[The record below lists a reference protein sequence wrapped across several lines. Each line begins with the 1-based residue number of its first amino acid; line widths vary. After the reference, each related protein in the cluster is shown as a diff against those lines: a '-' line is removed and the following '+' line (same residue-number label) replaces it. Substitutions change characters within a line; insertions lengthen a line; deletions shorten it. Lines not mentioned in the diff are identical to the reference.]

1 MVVALS
7 ALRGIVP
14 RAPTE
19 LAVQTCIPATA
30 MVTAVT
36 TTVTVSTIATTTTVT
51 TVPAAVV
58 VVVVVTTVTRVAA
71 THVAVVALATVV
83 GVAVVVAG
91 DIVDGGS
98 TRMKLMLEICP
109 RGNNKMFIIIF
120 PCS

>member
-1 MVVALS
+1 MVLALS
-7 ALRGIVP
+7 ALPGIVP
-14 RAPTE
+14 RAPTK

-30 MVTAVT
+30 MVTAAPT
-36 TTVTVSTIATTTTVT
+36 TITVLTIATTTAVT
-51 TVPAAVV
+51 TVPATV
-58 VVVVVTTVTRVAA
+58 VVVVVTTVTKVAA
-71 THVAVVALATVV
+71 TLVAVVALATVV

-109 RGNNKMFIIIF
+109 RGNNKMIIIIF